1 LGRKGEETKRRGKW
15 RKRQGPQGQQ
25 EVLDAPAVESLP
37 GGIGK
42 TVLNAVRPSTSSVQ
56 NVELTDAIFTTT
68 STVLRVEP
76 RLEPRLEI
84 KESLWKE
91 L

>member
-1 LGRKGEETKRRGKW
+1 
-15 RKRQGPQGQQ
+15 
-25 EVLDAPAVESLP
+25 
-37 GGIGK
+37 
-42 TVLNAVRPSTSSVQ
+42 VRPSTSSVQ